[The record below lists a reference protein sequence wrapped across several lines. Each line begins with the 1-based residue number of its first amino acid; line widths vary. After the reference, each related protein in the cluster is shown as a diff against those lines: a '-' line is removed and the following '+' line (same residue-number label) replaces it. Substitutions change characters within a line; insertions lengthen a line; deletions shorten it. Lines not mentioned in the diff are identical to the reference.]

1 MIFCILLYIPSIDE
15 ISGDHVVGED
25 VIHENKYEIIM
36 KSSPPGLAI
45 KGSGIYDE
53 GTWIKTETVLL
64 EWGAYHFVGWT
75 VDGAYVDGNPTTVL
89 ADKDHIVTAMYAF
102 HPVKKQTSTPS
113 TLEKYDLSIISS
125 FGKTGGGGTYV
136 DGTIVDFNVS
146 EQFVDDEIYDGIRY
160 AFSGWSGGKTP
171 GLMSNT
177 IKMSETVSI
186 NATWNKQ
193 FRLDIVDSADKTTIL
208 QSSWHDVNS
217 IAPLIT
223 SNVNPNFENKI
234 ITQILSFQQ
243 FKPSSKEFQN
253 YYQSNP
259 EKPFCKNYINP
270 KLKFLLQKFSSK
282 IDKRK
287 VSYLISTT

>member
-1 MIFCILLYIPSIDE
+1 
-15 ISGDHVVGED
+15 
-25 VIHENKYEIIM
+25 
-36 KSSPPGLAI
+36 
-45 KGSGIYDE
+45 
-53 GTWIKTETVLL
+53 
-64 EWGAYHFVGWT
+64 
-75 VDGAYVDGNPTTVL
+75 
-89 ADKDHIVTAMYAF
+89 MYAF

-223 SNVNPNFENKI
+223 INHNEPISAAAERMTNKKIRKLAVTENGKI
-234 ITQILSFQQ
+234 IGLITSTDLVTQLA
-243 FKPSSKEFQN
+243 K
-253 YYQSNP
+253 
-259 EKPFCKNYINP
+259 
-270 KLKFLLQKFSSK
+270 
-282 IDKRK
+282 
-287 VSYLISTT
+287 